1 MSLCCLYFVVTGIQF
16 WMTAYCIKV
25 LDEDPGLVTIVYS
38 LCSITAPIP
47 GAAMGGYLAD
57 KNVRF
62 LRFINLGWLQRQ
74 ECLDSHQTVYSIRY
88 FSFHIRRTNRILN
101 KPSLHHASSLELIV
115 LWRSIDSDSNRS
127 CSQ

>member
-62 LRFINLGWLQRQ
+62 SRFIDLGWLQGQ
-74 ECLDSHQTVYSIRY
+74 ECLDSYQTVYSVRY
-88 FSFHIRRTNRILN
+88 FSFHIRRTYRILN
-101 KPSLHHASSLELIV
+101 KFSLHHASSLELTV
-115 LWRSIDSDSNRS
+115 LWRSIDSDSNRG